1 MKTFN
6 CPFCKEKMRR
16 ELLVKHIEKEHD
28 EEIPEGFTAYRLV
41 YDIVND
47 HPDHMGT
54 CTICGKPTKWNEKR
68 QKYERLC
75 GDPKCYAAVK
85 KTYQKRMLKVYNKT
99 SLMDDPN
106 HLEKMLAGRKISG
119 KYKWSDGKVFTYTG
133 TYEKNF
139 MEFLDKVLEFKSNE
153 ILAPGPVL
161 NYEYKGKQH
170 MWITDFLILP
180 YNLIVEIKDGGEG
193 ENANPNMKYMPSY
206 RKKQVAK
213 EKMITNL
220 GKYSYIRLTN
230 NEFNQFLSL
239 LAELKMNVNDQD
251 EKPLYRIHEDACLL
265 DENFLSGYKNNIV
278 GEKFHHSPQKR
289 TSVYNNII
297 RVFKKL
303 KDKLERYYKTDG
315 KNTYDSVI
323 AIGCSNKKEY
333 NDFINCPEDK
343 VKGNK
348 VSIGTFKIKKDIN
361 APIIGKL
368 FKFNDN
374 KIRSELLKRLKTE
387 LDSMTKEFSIITEEK
402 DNIIIY
408 YLKENL
414 GTGFHKYVEDAY
426 LQENIN
432 IIFSDDDIVKNL
444 DQWKKGNIKI
454 LFITGLSG
462 SGKSTLAKKLQSKY
476 KAEYIS
482 LDDVL
487 NNIFKKKYTEPVI
500 WYNKTHKEPISEIK
514 WPKSDK
520 EFYNTIFSIVIGYIE
535 YKAKTSD
542 KKLIVE
548 GIQIPGIYEISPDL
562 FKKSAIIIKST
573 SYLSSVT
580 QGLKRD
586 VPNIV
591 SNFANDIK
599 GHFGTLFSFN
609 KRLKDKINDFENEI
623 REDTSLAEYSLLE
636 VEDIFED
643 LDDDFDNEFKRQAD
657 DMERMEK
664 NARKVLDQLADK
676 HSKSFVVN
684 KTSYTTT
691 DPDERELTVVNI
703 YTPKVKMANKNSKK
717 RFKEMCY
724 SLKEELDSI
733 HSDQYDIVSFFE
745 DPDNVNE
752 GYVVGIAS
760 KTSK

>member
-28 EEIPEGFTAYRLV
+28 EVIPEGFTAYRLV

-47 HPDHMGT
+47 HPDHRGT

-239 LAELKMNVNDQD
+239 LAELKMNVNDKD
-251 EKPLYRIHEDACLL
+251 DKPLYRIHEDACLL

-323 AIGCSNKKEY
+323 TIGCSNKKEY

-374 KIRSELLKRLKTE
+374 KIRSELLKKLKTE

-414 GTGFHKYVEDAY
+414 GTGFHKYVEDA
-426 LQENIN
+426 
-432 IIFSDDDIVKNL
+432 
-444 DQWKKGNIKI
+444 
-454 LFITGLSG
+454 
-462 SGKSTLAKKLQSKY
+462 
-476 KAEYIS
+476 
-482 LDDVL
+482 
-487 NNIFKKKYTEPVI
+487 
-500 WYNKTHKEPISEIK
+500 
-514 WPKSDK
+514 
-520 EFYNTIFSIVIGYIE
+520 
-535 YKAKTSD
+535 
-542 KKLIVE
+542 
-548 GIQIPGIYEISPDL
+548 
-562 FKKSAIIIKST
+562 
-573 SYLSSVT
+573 
-580 QGLKRD
+580 
-586 VPNIV
+586 
-591 SNFANDIK
+591 
-599 GHFGTLFSFN
+599 
-609 KRLKDKINDFENEI
+609 
-623 REDTSLAEYSLLE
+623 
-636 VEDIFED
+636 DIFED

>member
-47 HPDHMGT
+47 HPDHKGT

-239 LAELKMNVNDQD
+239 LAELKMNVNDKD
-251 EKPLYRIHEDACLL
+251 DKPLYRIHEDACLL

-323 AIGCSNKKEY
+323 TIGCSNKKEY

-368 FKFNDN
+368 LKLNDN
-374 KIRSELLKRLKTE
+374 KIRSELLKYLKTE
-387 LDSMTKEFSIITEEK
+387 LGSMTKEFSIITEEK

-408 YLKENL
+408 YLKENI
-414 GTGFHKYVEDAY
+414 GTGFHKYVE
-426 LQENIN
+426 
-432 IIFSDDDIVKNL
+432 
-444 DQWKKGNIKI
+444 
-454 LFITGLSG
+454 
-462 SGKSTLAKKLQSKY
+462 
-476 KAEYIS
+476 
-482 LDDVL
+482 
-487 NNIFKKKYTEPVI
+487 
-500 WYNKTHKEPISEIK
+500 
-514 WPKSDK
+514 
-520 EFYNTIFSIVIGYIE
+520 
-535 YKAKTSD
+535 
-542 KKLIVE
+542 
-548 GIQIPGIYEISPDL
+548 
-562 FKKSAIIIKST
+562 
-573 SYLSSVT
+573 
-580 QGLKRD
+580 
-586 VPNIV
+586 
-591 SNFANDIK
+591 
-599 GHFGTLFSFN
+599 
-609 KRLKDKINDFENEI
+609 
-623 REDTSLAEYSLLE
+623 E
-636 VEDIFED
+636 VEDIFGD
-643 LDDDFDNEFKRQAD
+643 IDNDFDNEFKRQAD

>member
-28 EEIPEGFTAYRLV
+28 EVIPEGFTAYRLV

-47 HPDHMGT
+47 HPDHRGT

-239 LAELKMNVNDQD
+239 LAELKMNVNDKD
-251 EKPLYRIHEDACLL
+251 DKPLYRIHEDACLL
-265 DENFLSGYKNNIV
+265 DENFLSGIKNNIV

-323 AIGCSNKKEY
+323 TIGCSNKKEY

-374 KIRSELLKRLKTE
+374 KIRSELLKKLKTE

-414 GTGFHKYVEDAY
+414 GTGFHKYVEDA
-426 LQENIN
+426 
-432 IIFSDDDIVKNL
+432 
-444 DQWKKGNIKI
+444 
-454 LFITGLSG
+454 
-462 SGKSTLAKKLQSKY
+462 
-476 KAEYIS
+476 
-482 LDDVL
+482 
-487 NNIFKKKYTEPVI
+487 
-500 WYNKTHKEPISEIK
+500 
-514 WPKSDK
+514 
-520 EFYNTIFSIVIGYIE
+520 
-535 YKAKTSD
+535 
-542 KKLIVE
+542 
-548 GIQIPGIYEISPDL
+548 
-562 FKKSAIIIKST
+562 
-573 SYLSSVT
+573 
-580 QGLKRD
+580 
-586 VPNIV
+586 
-591 SNFANDIK
+591 
-599 GHFGTLFSFN
+599 
-609 KRLKDKINDFENEI
+609 
-623 REDTSLAEYSLLE
+623 
-636 VEDIFED
+636 DIFED

>member
-47 HPDHMGT
+47 HPDHRGT

-239 LAELKMNVNDQD
+239 LAELKMNVNDKD
-251 EKPLYRIHEDACLL
+251 DKPLYRIHEDAC
-265 DENFLSGYKNNIV
+265 
-278 GEKFHHSPQKR
+278 
-289 TSVYNNII
+289 
-297 RVFKKL
+297 
-303 KDKLERYYKTDG
+303 
-315 KNTYDSVI
+315 
-323 AIGCSNKKEY
+323 
-333 NDFINCPEDK
+333 
-343 VKGNK
+343 
-348 VSIGTFKIKKDIN
+348 
-361 APIIGKL
+361 
-368 FKFNDN
+368 
-374 KIRSELLKRLKTE
+374 
-387 LDSMTKEFSIITEEK
+387 
-402 DNIIIY
+402 
-408 YLKENL
+408 
-414 GTGFHKYVEDAY
+414 

-432 IIFSDDDIVKNL
+432 IIFSDDDVVKNL
-444 DQWKKGNIKI
+444 DQWKKGSIKI

-462 SGKSTLAKKLQSKY
+462 SGKSTLARKLQSKY

-487 NNIFKKKYTEPVI
+487 NDIFKKKYTEPII
-500 WYNKTHKEPISEIK
+500 WYNKTHKEPISELK

-520 EFYNTIFSIVIGYIE
+520 EFYRMIFSIVIEYIN
-535 YKAKTSD
+535 YKIKTSD

-548 GIQIPGIYEISPDL
+548 GIQIPGLYEISPDL

-573 SYLSSVT
+573 SYLSSAA

-586 VPNIV
+586 VPEII

-609 KRLKDKINDFENEI
+609 RNLKDKINDFENGIKEETELDENFLSDIKNNIVGEKFQHSPQKRTSVYNAIIKSFKKLRDRLGRYNKTDNKNGAEEFIKIGCTNKIEYNKFINCPDDKVKGNKVTIGTYKI
-623 REDTSLAEYSLLE
+623 RENLHKIPVAGLILTGLDYKYSKDLIKELRNELDNISKEFSILEERKDNIITYYLKENLGTGFHKYVEE
-636 VEDIFED
+636 VEDIFGD
-643 LDDDFDNEFKRQAD
+643 IDNDFDNEFKRQAD